1 MIDDAERYQ
10 VAHRV
15 RIFQQKGTPMCGQ
28 RTLQLVRVV
37 IRVATGQVDF
47 VDVVVELVVH
57 SGIVLDGLAVAD
69 RDLIT
74 R

>member
-1 MIDDAERYQ
+1 M
-10 VAHRV
+10 
-15 RIFQQKGTPMCGQ
+15 
-28 RTLQLVRVV
+28 
-37 IRVATGQVDF
+37 ATGQVDF
-47 VDVVVELVVH
+47 VDVVVELVVQ